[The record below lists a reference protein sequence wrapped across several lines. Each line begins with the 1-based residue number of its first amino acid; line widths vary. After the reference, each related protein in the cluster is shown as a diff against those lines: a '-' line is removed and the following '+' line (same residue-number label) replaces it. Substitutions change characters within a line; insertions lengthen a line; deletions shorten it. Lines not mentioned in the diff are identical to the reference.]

1 LPRYDV
7 ERGQRRSE
15 RYRSRRS
22 LGRTNARYWDI
33 PARSARAPTRYSG
46 GSVMPFV
53 RIDLMR
59 GKSIEYR
66 KTIGEIIYNAM
77 RDVIDVP
84 KDDKFQIIAEHPGE
98 AFNVSES
105 YLGNHYSK
113 DVVLIQ
119 ITLNAGRSV
128 ELKKA
133 FYKRIVDDM
142 NTQLNV
148 RPQDVVIN
156 LVEVSKENWSYG
168 GGIAQYVT

>member
-1 LPRYDV
+1 
-7 ERGQRRSE
+7 
-15 RYRSRRS
+15 
-22 LGRTNARYWDI
+22 
-33 PARSARAPTRYSG
+33 
-46 GSVMPFV
+46 MPFV

-84 KDDKFQIIAEHPGE
+84 KDDKFQVITEHPAK

-142 NTQLNV
+142 NTQLKV